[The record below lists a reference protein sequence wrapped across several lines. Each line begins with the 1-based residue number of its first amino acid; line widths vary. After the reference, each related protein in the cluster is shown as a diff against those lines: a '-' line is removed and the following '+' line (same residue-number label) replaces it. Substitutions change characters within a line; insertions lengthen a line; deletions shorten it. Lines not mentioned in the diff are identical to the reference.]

1 MVRFPSTLY
10 LRGMGVN
17 TLVTW
22 VLALGILPSFT
33 ALSTEIINAYPGL
46 GKYLGPLN
54 PLKIALPILIGFVW
68 LHRKAIPKK
77 LTKIL
82 VASFAI
88 GSVAS
93 VIAALGCQTSV
104 AIFYREWFVMILGC
118 LAGMCFLLLPKKNV
132 KKIVLVW
139 AVIVFGSGLLEV
151 IAPSSIQWLY
161 AHLFDPNTQEGD
173 FREVG
178 RSVLTGVFGRQS
190 MAKLL
195 SWIPWLLVLVFW
207 NRPRA
212 NNRWLVVLVVVGFAS
227 IFGTSQRGPF
237 LAALMGC
244 LVFAGHQF
252 WINKNKRHAAWG
264 VGVFALSIVLSFV
277 VTPRDIWAPRV
288 KSLVGAPAKPRDE
301 VQRIAEGNIRIRQ
314 QITAFSFQQIARHP
328 LGNACIAQEE
338 FDLAGLP
345 VAHSHN
351 LFLEQFRSRGWIW
364 GLVHAGLWAVAFWG
378 AWRSRG
384 PLGSTLSGALATVLI
399 GGVFDHP
406 WWVLNHAMI
415 LGIFLVSGLW
425 LVSATSRER
434 YPQSL
439 ENNSK
444 V

>member
-1 MVRFPSTLY
+1 M
-10 LRGMGVN
+10 N

-33 ALSTEIINAYPGL
+33 ALSTEIIHAYPGL

-104 AIFYREWFVMILGC
+104 AIFYREWFVMIVGC
-118 LAGMCFLLLPKKNV
+118 LAGICFLLLPRENV

-207 NRPRA
+207 NKPRK
-212 NNRWLVVLVVVGFAS
+212 NNRWVFVFGVLAFAS
-227 IFGTSQRGPF
+227 ILGTSQRGPF
-237 LAALMGC
+237 GAALCG
-244 LVFAGHQF
+244 LAVFAAHQF
-252 WINKNKRHAAWG
+252 WINKNKRHAVWG
-264 VGVFALSIVLSFV
+264 VGAIGATVVLSFILV
-277 VTPRDIWAPRV
+277 PQDIWSPRV
-288 KSLVGAPAKPRDE
+288 KSLVGAPAKETDRAQK
-301 VQRIAEGNIRIRQ
+301 VAEENIDIRREMW
-314 QITAFSFQQIARHP
+314 AFSFRRIAMHP
-328 LGNACIAQEE
+328 LGNACITSVE
-338 FDLAGLP
+338 FNTARIP
-345 VAHSHN
+345 MSHSHN
-351 LFLEQFRSRGWIW
+351 IILEQFRSRGFIW
-364 GLVHAGLWAVAFWG
+364 GTVHFALWILACWG
-378 AWRSRG
+378 AWHSKG
-384 PLGSTLSGALATVLI
+384 VLGSALSGALATVLV
-399 GGVFDHP
+399 GGMVDHP
-406 WWVLNHAMI
+406 WWVLNHAMV
-415 LGIFLVSGLW
+415 LGIFFVSGLW
-425 LVSATSRER
+425 LWARKPKEKNVGLNA
-434 YPQSL
+434 L
-439 ENNSK
+439 ET
-444 V
+444 